1 MMIEN
6 RHSKRLKT
14 AINAQLVPAGAGPV
28 HAKIR
33 NMSLDGI
40 FVETNLKLSNCRTVQ
55 VQFALPGERQRPPIE
70 LPATVVHTSQKGIG
84 LNLNTPIPHIL
95 MRI

>member
-1 MMIEN
+1 MIEN
-6 RHSKRLKT
+6 RQSKRLKT
-14 AINAQLVPAGAGPV
+14 AINAQLVPPGASPV

-40 FVETNLKLSNCRTVQ
+40 FVETNLKLSTCGTVH
-55 VQFALPGERQRPPIE
+55 VHFALPGERQRPPIQ
-70 LPATVVHTSQKGIG
+70 LPATVVHSSRKGIG
-84 LNLNTPIPHIL
+84 LNLTTPIPHIL